1 MTHEII
7 ADANTSVGYNF
18 LTKEYFV
25 KNLGTTTTLFTPADA
40 KHILDITAPF
50 NSISEDDIEKLSV
63 TLEPLANIYYA
74 WEDTGS
80 YIKAIYF
87 NSYKAHAIVYNEP
100 FIYIKSSNEMW
111 DISSSISKD
120 TIRDFFWSYFTYN
133 LGLDVPMDIMDTII
147 NYYVK
152 LQQPYTYNNII
163 PREKPEDTLM
173 YNNTIT
179 LNNHN
184 KTSKGEYNAIKNPDN
199 IYLMETYDVIRTGQ
213 TVGPITYPI
222 YSMIE
227 IGSTILLDSVYTEG
241 LTTGA
246 KITVLGT
253 STNDATYTI
262 KTIGTKNLASG
273 KQVTELKVSETF
285 KNDFIS
291 DTYNTAI
298 IKLTTTKTIT
308 ENSITVTEEPQ
319 VDVGDMLQLR
329 GSANVD
335 NLVVQRVEGN
345 RIILNKSTP
354 VGVHTEKDNKVY
366 ASAYKILRIGNDS
379 YTEVTGTMGI
389 NKITTNLVYPSG
401 WLYATNFT
409 VGQSIYIN
417 FGLGLL
423 KGPFKITAVTPST
436 MDSNNAVINGYIT
449 LDSNPGDY
457 VSTVGRE
464 PAAIEVRNTTTETE
478 NSIIVS
484 NYPVLKSGDTFN
496 VKNSAS
502 WDGEYTVDYIESV
515 SGGTKIWIRKDD
527 NFNGFDEIYIDSEQT
542 KKAIVQ
548 TRKYSDRILL
558 DMTYSKWA
566 NKTPM
571 GKFMLDN
578 DQQLTQYL
586 ENYFITPPTSINY
599 AEINQPVP
607 LKYFLGEGLAISTMD
622 CVGTYSEIFEE

>member
-25 KNLGTTTTLFTPADA
+25 KNLDTITTLFTSADA

-50 NSISEDDIEKLSV
+50 NNISEDDIKKLSV
-63 TLEPLANIYYA
+63 TLEPLTNIYYA

-87 NSYKAHAIVYNEP
+87 NSYKDQAIVYNEP

-111 DISSSISKD
+111 NISSNISKE
-120 TIRDFFWSYFTYN
+120 TIRDFFWSYFTYT
-133 LGLDVPMDIMDTII
+133 LGLDVPMNIMDTII

-199 IYLMETYDVIRTGQ
+199 IYIMETYDVIRTGQ

-222 YSMIE
+222 YSMTE
-227 IGSTILLDSVYTEG
+227 IGSSILLDNVYTEG
-241 LTTGA
+241 LTIGA

-253 STNDATYTI
+253 NTNDATYTI
-262 KTIGTKNLASG
+262 KTTGTKNLASG
-273 KQVTELKVSETF
+273 KQVTELKVNETF

-345 RIILNKSTP
+345 RIILNSSTP
-354 VGVHTEKDNKVY
+354 VGVHTETDNKVY
-366 ASAYKILRIGNDS
+366 ASAYKILKIGNDS
-379 YTEVTGTMGI
+379 YTEVTGAMGI
-389 NKITTNLVYPSG
+389 NKITNNLVYPSG
-401 WLYATNFT
+401 WLYSTNFI

-436 MDSNNAVINGYIT
+436 TDNNAVINGYIT
-449 LDSNPGDY
+449 LDNSPGDY
-457 VSTVGRE
+457 VSTIGRE

-515 SGGTKIWIRKDD
+515 SNGTKIWIRKNN
-527 NFNGFDEIYIDSEQT
+527 NFDGFNEIYIDSEQT

-548 TRKYSDRILL
+548 TRKYSNRILL

-607 LKYFLGEGLAISTMD
+607 LKYFLGEKLAISTMD

>member
-1 MTHEII
+1 MSHEIQ

-25 KNLGTTTTLFTPADA
+25 KNLGTTTTLFTASDA
-40 KHILDITAPF
+40 KQILNIASPF
-50 NSISEDDIEKLSV
+50 NNVSETDIEKLSV
-63 TLEPLANIYYA
+63 TYEPLTKIYYA

-87 NSYKAHAIVYNEP
+87 NDYKNHAIVYNEP

-111 DISSSISKD
+111 DISSSVSKD

-133 LGLDVPMDIMDTII
+133 LGMDIPMNIMDTII

-152 LQQPYTYNNII
+152 LQQPYAYNNII

-184 KTSKGEYNAIKNPDN
+184 KTSRGEYNAVKNPDDV
-199 IYLMETYDVIRTGQ
+199 YLMETYDVVRTGQ
-213 TVGPITYPI
+213 TVGPITYPV

-227 IGSTILLDSVYTEG
+227 SGSSILLDSVYSEG

-253 STNDATYTI
+253 EVNDNTYTI
-262 KTIGTKNLASG
+262 KSVGTRNLASG
-273 KQVTELKVSETF
+273 KQVTEIKTSEIF
-285 KNDFIS
+285 KYDFIS
-291 DTYNTAI
+291 DTYKTAI

-308 ENSITVTEEPQ
+308 ENSITVTTEPQ
-319 VDVGDMLQLR
+319 VDVGELVQLR
-329 GSANVD
+329 GATNVD
-335 NLVVQRVEGN
+335 NLVVLRTEGS
-345 RIILNKSTP
+345 RIILNSSTP
-354 VGVHTEKDNKVY
+354 VGVHTETGNKLY
-366 ASAYKILRIGNDS
+366 ASAYKVLRIGNDS

-389 NKITTNLVYPSG
+389 NKITNNLVYPSG
-401 WLYATNFT
+401 WLYADNFT

-436 MDSNNAVINGYIT
+436 MNGTAVVNGYIT
-449 LDSNPGDY
+449 LDSNPGNY

-464 PAAIEVRNTTTETE
+464 PAAIEVRNTTTVEE
-478 NSIIVS
+478 NSITVS
-484 NYPVLKSGDTFN
+484 KYPNLNSGDVIN
-496 VKNSAS
+496 IKNSAS
-502 WDGEYTVDYIESV
+502 WDGEYIVDYIETV
-515 SGGTKIWIRKDD
+515 ADGTKIWIRKDD
-527 NFNGFDEIYIDSEQT
+527 NFNGFKELYIDSDQT

-548 TRKYSDRILL
+548 VRKYSERILL

-566 NKTPM
+566 NKMPM

-578 DQQLTQYL
+578 DQQLTKYL

-607 LKYFLGEGLAISTMD
+607 MSYFLGEGLAVSIMN
-622 CVGTYSEIFEE
+622 CVGTYSEVFEN

>member
-1 MTHEII
+1 MSHEIQ
-7 ADANTSVGYNF
+7 ADANTLVGYNF

-25 KNLGTTTTLFTPADA
+25 KNLGTTTTLFTASDA
-40 KHILDITAPF
+40 KQILNIASPF
-50 NSISEDDIEKLSV
+50 NNVSEADIEKLSA
-63 TLEPLANIYYA
+63 TYEPLTKIYYA

-87 NSYKAHAIVYNEP
+87 NDYKNHAIVYNEP

-111 DISSSISKD
+111 DISSSVSKD

-133 LGLDVPMDIMDTII
+133 LGMDVPMNIMDTII

-152 LQQPYTYNNII
+152 LQQPYAYNNII

-184 KTSKGEYNAIKNPDN
+184 KTSRGEYNAVKNPDDV
-199 IYLMETYDVIRTGQ
+199 YLMETYDVVRTGQ
-213 TVGPITYPI
+213 TVGPIIYPV

-227 IGSTILLDSVYTEG
+227 SGSSILLDSVYSEG

-253 STNDATYTI
+253 EVNDNTYTI
-262 KTIGTKNLASG
+262 KSVGTRNLASG
-273 KQVTELKVSETF
+273 KQVTEIKTSEIF
-285 KNDFIS
+285 KYDFIS
-291 DTYNTAI
+291 DTYKTAI

-308 ENSITVTEEPQ
+308 ENSITVTTEPQ
-319 VDVGDMLQLR
+319 VDVGELVQLR
-329 GSANVD
+329 GATNID
-335 NLVVQRVEGN
+335 NLVVLRTEGS
-345 RIILNKSTP
+345 RIILNSSTP
-354 VGVHTEKDNKVY
+354 VGVHTETGNKLY

-389 NKITTNLVYPSG
+389 NKITNNLVYPSG
-401 WLYATNFT
+401 WLYADNFT
-409 VGQSIYIN
+409 VGQSIYVN

-423 KGPFKITAVTPST
+423 KGPFKITTVTPST
-436 MDSNNAVINGYIT
+436 MNGTAVVNGYIT
-449 LDSNPGDY
+449 LDSNPGNY

-464 PAAIEVRNTTTETE
+464 PAAIEVRNTTTVEE
-478 NSIIVS
+478 NSITVS
-484 NYPVLKSGDTFN
+484 KYPNLNSGDIIN
-496 VKNSAS
+496 IKNSAS
-502 WDGEYTVDYIESV
+502 WDGEYVVDYIETV
-515 SGGTKIWIRKDD
+515 ADGTKIWIRKDD
-527 NFNGFDEIYIDSEQT
+527 NFNGFKELYIDSDQT
-542 KKAIVQ
+542 KKAVVQ
-548 TRKYSDRILL
+548 VRKYSERILL

-566 NKTPM
+566 TKMPM

-578 DQQLTQYL
+578 DQQLTKYL

-607 LKYFLGEGLAISTMD
+607 LSYFLGEGLAVSIMN
-622 CVGTYSEIFEE
+622 CVGTYSEVFEN

>member
-1 MTHEII
+1 MSHEII

-25 KNLGTTTTLFTPADA
+25 KNLDTITTLSTSTDA

-50 NSISEDDIEKLSV
+50 NNISEDDIEQLSV
-63 TLEPLANIYYA
+63 TLEPLTNIYYA
-74 WEDTGS
+74 WEDTGN

-87 NSYKAHAIVYNEP
+87 NSFKDHAIVYNEP

-111 DISSSISKD
+111 NISSSISKD

-133 LGLDVPMDIMDTII
+133 LGLDVPMDIMTTII
-147 NYYVK
+147 DYYEK

-163 PREKPEDTLM
+163 PRKKPEDILM

-184 KTSKGEYNAIKNPDN
+184 KISKSEYNAIKNPDN

-213 TVGPITYPI
+213 TEGPITYPI
-222 YSMIE
+222 YSMVE
-227 IGSTILLDSVYTEG
+227 IGSSILLDSVYTEG
-241 LTTGA
+241 LSVDT

-253 STNDATYTI
+253 STNDGTYTI
-262 KTIGTKNLASG
+262 KTIGTKNLVSG
-273 KQVTELKVSETF
+273 KQVTELKVAEIF

-329 GSANVD
+329 GSANID

-366 ASAYKILRIGNDS
+366 ASAYKVLRIGNDA

-389 NKITTNLVYPSG
+389 NKISSKLVYPSG
-401 WLYATNFT
+401 WLYSTDFT

-417 FGLGLL
+417 FGLGLI
-423 KGPFKITAVTPST
+423 KGPFKITAITPST
-436 MDSNNAVINGYIT
+436 VNSSNAVVNGYIT
-449 LDSNPGDY
+449 LDGNPGNY
-457 VSTVGRE
+457 VSTIGKE

-484 NYPVLKSGDTFN
+484 NSPSLNSGDIIN
-496 VKNSAS
+496 VKNSAK
-502 WDGEYTVDYIESV
+502 WDGEYTVDYLESV
-515 SGGTKIWIRKDD
+515 PDGTKIWIRKND
-527 NFNGFDEIYIDSEQT
+527 NFDGFNEIYIDSEQT
-542 KKAIVQ
+542 KKAVVQ
-548 TRKYSDRILL
+548 TRKYSSRILL

-586 ENYFITPPTSINY
+586 ENYFILAPTSINY

-607 LKYFLGEGLAISTMD
+607 LKYFLGEGLAITTMD
-622 CVGTYSEIFEE
+622 CVGTYSEIFKE

>member
-25 KNLGTTTTLFTPADA
+25 KNLGTTTTLFTSADA

-63 TLEPLANIYYA
+63 TLESLANIYYA
-74 WEDTGS
+74 WEDTGN

-87 NSYKAHAIVYNEP
+87 NSYKYHAIIYNEP

-111 DISSSISKD
+111 NISSSISKD
-120 TIRDFFWSYFTYN
+120 TIRDFFWSYFIYN

-199 IYLMETYDVIRTGQ
+199 IYIMETYDVIRTGQ

-222 YSMIE
+222 YSMIK
-227 IGSTILLDSVYTEG
+227 IGSSILLDNVYNEG

-253 STNDATYTI
+253 NTNDATYTI

-273 KQVTELKVSETF
+273 KQVTELKVNETF

-298 IKLTTTKTIT
+298 IKLTTTKTVT

-345 RIILNKSTP
+345 RIILNSSTP
-354 VGVHTEKDNKVY
+354 VGVHTETDNKVY
-366 ASAYKILRIGNDS
+366 ASAYKILKIGNDS
-379 YTEVTGTMGI
+379 YTEVTGAMGI
-389 NKITTNLVYPSG
+389 NKITNNLVYPSG
-401 WLYATNFT
+401 WLYSTDFI

-436 MDSNNAVINGYIT
+436 TDNNAVINGYIT
-449 LDSNPGDY
+449 LDNSPGDY

-484 NYPVLKSGDTFN
+484 DYPVLKSGDTFN

-515 SGGTKIWIRKDD
+515 SNGTKIWIRKNN
-527 NFNGFDEIYIDSEQT
+527 NFDGFNEIYIDSEQT

-548 TRKYSDRILL
+548 TRKYSNRILL